1 MSLFSIFSKAPP
13 EPTSV
18 AEALAGSAAPA
29 RSKSRRPENR
39 ADREQSEQLIPEK
52 KRARRRL
59 IGAVVIV
66 LAVVVGLPMVLDSEP
81 KPLNKNISIQIPSR
95 DATPALNA
103 ARDQRVPEEA
113 AIQPAPRATESAP
126 VVATPVPALAP
137 VAAPVVSPAPAA
149 RPMEPD
155 SRHVAERSTD
165 KSADNKVSDKQ
176 VEKKTLRQPAEKP
189 AEQQTAKKEVP
200 IKPKVAVGST
210 ASDNARAMAI
220 LDGVDPGGSPGL
232 SAKAHEP
239 ANATPAK
246 SEKVV
251 IQVGAFA
258 TQEKVSELQ
267 SKLSSAGIKSFTQK
281 VATSTGDKTRV
292 RIGPFADR
300 EAAARVKAQCEKLGL
315 TPTLIP
321 Q

>member
-29 RSKSRRPENR
+29 RPKSRRSENR
-39 ADREQSEQLIPEK
+39 ADREQSEQLLPEK

-95 DATPALNA
+95 DAAPALSEP
-103 ARDQRVPEEA
+103 REERVPEETA
-113 AIQPAPRATESAP
+113 VRPAPHVTETVPA
-126 VVATPVPALAP
+126 VATPVPVPAATP
-137 VAAPVVSPAPAA
+137 VAIPPALTRLP
-149 RPMEPD
+149 EPD
-155 SRHVAERSTD
+155 NRHVAERSTEKPLD
-165 KSADNKVSDKQ
+165 SKPIDQ
-176 VEKKTLRQPAEKP
+176 PVEKKLLKQPPERP
-189 AEQQTAKKEVP
+189 AEQQAAKKEAP
-200 IKPKVAVGST
+200 TKPKAAVAGG

-220 LDGVDPGGSPGL
+220 LDGVDPGANPGS
-232 SAKAHEP
+232 SAKTREQTAP
-239 ANATPAK
+239 TAAQ

-267 SKLSSAGIKSFTQK
+267 SRLSSAGIKSFTQK